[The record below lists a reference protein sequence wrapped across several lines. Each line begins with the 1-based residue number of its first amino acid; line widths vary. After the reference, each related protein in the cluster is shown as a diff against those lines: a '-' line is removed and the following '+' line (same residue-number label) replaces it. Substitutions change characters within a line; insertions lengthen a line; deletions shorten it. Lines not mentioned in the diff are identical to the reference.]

1 MKQNLT
7 KSAQA
12 VEVVHPDSGLTALQ
26 EKCAI
31 LLASG
36 IRITD
41 AAQQIGTS
49 RASIYRW
56 MEEAAFLCYYN
67 LMKQEVQAYVEGALL
82 DLHQKALDGIKA
94 SLDST
99 KEEVR
104 LKASMWVVEKV
115 SQIPIGETSVRKV
128 LKQKAALETRREDLW
143 DNVGWEAAKDATYK
157 QSLLDAGLDE

>member
-36 IRITD
+36 IRITE
-41 AAQQIGTS
+41 AAQQVGTS

-56 MEEAAFLCYYN
+56 LESAAFVCFYN
-67 LMKQEVQAYVEGALL
+67 QMKKEVQNYVEGALL
-82 DLHQKALDGIKA
+82 DLHQKALEGIKA
-94 SLDST
+94 SLEST
-99 KEEVR
+99 RDEVR

-115 SQIPIGETSVRKV
+115 SQMPIGETSVRRA
-128 LKQKAALETRREDLW
+128 LKEEARQNTKGDYWNNETFERDI
-143 DNVGWEAAKDATYK
+143 EANY
-157 QSLLDAGLDE
+157 QQLLLDAGLEE

>member
-7 KSAQA
+7 KPAQA
-12 VEVVHPDSGLTALQ
+12 VEVVHPESGLTAMQ

-41 AAQQIGTS
+41 AAQQVGTS

-56 MEEAAFLCYYN
+56 MESATFTCFYN
-67 LMKQEVQAYVEGALL
+67 QMKKEVQQYVGGSLL

-94 SLDST
+94 SLEST
-99 KEEVR
+99 REEIR

-115 SQIPIGETSVRKV
+115 NQMPIGETDVRKV
-128 LKQKAALETRREDLW
+128 LKEKASQETKSELWW
-143 DNVGWEAAKDATYK
+143 DNSGRKCRDAAYQ
-157 QSLLDAGLDE
+157 QSLLDAGLEG